1 MRYLSNIFD
10 RMNFKKEYS
19 MDLLK
24 AIKERKSIRAFKS
37 DPVPREKIEEI
48 LRSATHAPS
57 AINLQPWEFIV
68 VIGEEKE
75 RLSRKLIK
83 AYREKQIPCGP
94 GNVKPLPK
102 TFGKRGAK
110 TLELMNPFLEAMKV
124 NPSTPRPEGQ
134 GLFRVDPERRSLTPP
149 SKAGLGAAEWVNPN
163 QFINEGSCNFY
174 GAPVAIIICQD
185 DSFPKDRFID
195 IGLVLGYLILTAHEF
210 GLGTCPIGLITAYED
225 EIKEVL
231 NIPENKNVGIG
242 VALGYPDWEIPI
254 NRFKSQREDLEKL
267 VRWIE

>member
-83 AYREKQIPCGP
+83 AYREKQISCGP

-102 TFGKRGAK
+102 TFGKRSAK

-124 NPSTPRPEGQ
+124 N
-134 GLFRVDPERRSLTPP
+134 L
-149 SKAGLGAAEWVNPN
+149 N
-163 QFINEGSCNFY
+163 QFISEGSCNFY

-210 GLGTCPIGLITAYED
+210 GLGTCPIGFITAYED

-242 VALGYPDWEIPI
+242 MALGYPDWEIPI

-267 VRWIE
+267 VKWIE